1 MFTFKAMPIL
11 APSKLIAAAGFVA
24 VTHLFMLSA
33 VNGQV
38 NSTEQKLIQK
48 TDVGKLSSGGKLKPV
63 QANMD
68 IRKYAITLD
77 VDIANKFIK
86 GNTVVNLQLK
96 NTADTIL
103 LDLIQHYNIES
114 IKVDGKPVSFD
125 HKDEKIYIKG
135 NGFDKSNQFSAG
147 NHSVFIAY
155 SGNPPEA
162 VRPPWLGGFTWAKDR
177 SGNDWVSIN
186 IQKEGG
192 RMYFPCKDHPSDE
205 PNEGAE
211 LYITVPKGLSV
222 AGPGLLQKTVTKKDK
237 TSFFWKTNYSI
248 SNYCILFNIGKYK
261 VVKDSYTTINGNVVP
276 IEYYILEEDSAQA
289 KRVIEAK
296 KRDSKILEK
305 YFGEYPWYKEKIGIA
320 AVPNSGMEHQTMI
333 TFDNKFI
340 FTTVGG
346 QEYSANL
353 FHEYAHEWWANKV
366 TNRDWAHMWI
376 QEGIGTYAEA
386 LAMYEL
392 GGQEEYNKII
402 AAHKRGIRY
411 RKPLVGGEELSEDET
426 YAGNDIY
433 TKGSFFMHSLRYV
446 IGDDVFFKT
455 LKQLATDEAYTYD
468 NTVTTTDV
476 EQLFSKAAGYSLKP
490 FFDFHLRTTELM
502 EISIKETGYQ
512 QYQIKPLNYFMDLPY
527 EVTINGKPVR
537 MMIGKEGIT
546 FKSNSLPL
554 VDAAG
559 YYLKKLTIQ

>member
-1 MFTFKAMPIL
+1 MLTFKSMSFLVSTNLL
-11 APSKLIAAAGFVA
+11 ATVGFVSFVHLINPQYA
-24 VTHLFMLSA
+24 V
-33 VNGQV
+33 GQQISGIQ
-38 NSTEQKLIQK
+38 NPAQK

-68 IRKYAITLD
+68 IRKYSLNLD
-77 VDIANKFIK
+77 VDITNKFIK
-86 GNTVVNLQLK
+86 GNTTVNLQLK
-96 NTADTIL
+96 NAADTIL
-103 LDLIQHYNIES
+103 LDLIQHYNIEA

-135 NGFDKSNQFSAG
+135 NGFDKSNQFAAG
-147 NHSVFIAY
+147 KHSVFIAY

-211 LYITVPKGLSV
+211 LNITVPRGLSV
-222 AGPGLLQKTVTKKDK
+222 AGPGLLQKTLTKKDK
-237 TSFFWKTNYSI
+237 TSFFWKTNYTI

-340 FTTVGG
+340 FTTIGG
-346 QEYSANL
+346 QDYSANL

-366 TNRDWAHMWI
+366 TNKDWAHMWI

-392 GGQEEYNKII
+392 GGKTEYDKII

-411 RKPLVGGEELSEDET
+411 KKPLVGGEELSEDET

-446 IGDDVFFKT
+446 LGDEVFFKT

-468 NTVTTTDV
+468 NTITTTDV
-476 EQLFSKAAGYSLKP
+476 EELFSKAAGYSLKP
-490 FFDFHLRTTELM
+490 FFDFHLRTTQLM
-502 EISIKETGYQ
+502 EVSIKETGYQ

-527 EVTINGKPVR
+527 EVTVNGKPSR
-537 MMIGKEGIT
+537 MTIGKDGIT
-546 FKSNSLPL
+546 VKSNSIPL